1 MWWVLQ
7 VVCGLII
14 GMTVFFMVPVPGPWA
29 YDLRTAV
36 AVLASAAVGV
46 LLAPPSRPATVGR
59 KVLAVFGGAAAVLA
73 LLFVGWWLIERGFA
87 DLMVGAGLVERSG
100 LNSMELRPTNF
111 LTLIFVVLALVAICH
126 AAVALVAIA
135 CAVVAPVSALLAI
148 RGRPAVPS
156 RPAKPG
162 AAPDRDKGLEWDDPF
177 RDD

>member
-59 KVLAVFGGAAAVLA
+59 KVLGVFGGAAAVLA
-73 LLFVGWWLIERGFA
+73 LLFVGCWLIERGFA

-100 LNSMELRPTNF
+100 LSSMELRPTNF
-111 LTLIFVVLALVAICH
+111 LTLGT
-126 AAVALVAIA
+126 
-135 CAVVAPVSALLAI
+135 
-148 RGRPAVPS
+148 GR
-156 RPAKPG
+156 
-162 AAPDRDKGLEWDDPF
+162 E
-177 RDD
+177 